1 MEIRLHTLI
10 KTSNNLPKRI
20 WPEYISGGMVHRK
33 FAQIWVCW
41 EIKKLLKH
49 LKKIMSKE
57 TCVRMCF
64 LTSSQAQSLK
74 QISWLREVTQ

>member
-20 WPEYISGGMVHRK
+20 RPEYISGGMVHRK

-41 EIKKLLKH
+41 EIKKLLK
-49 LKKIMSKE
+49 
-57 TCVRMCF
+57 C
-64 LTSSQAQSLK
+64 
-74 QISWLREVTQ
+74 